1 LLIYKVVNKP
11 SSLVRGA
18 RRFLGTVLGRL
29 IRGRISQKRQ
39 FSNVRTWTARPV
51 NGFMAL
57 DYQSR
62 SIGVNARCATNQM
75 SLNGE

>member
-1 LLIYKVVNKP
+1 LILKEVNKTSP
-11 SSLVRGA
+11 LVHGA
-18 RRFLGTVLGRL
+18 RRFLGSVLGRL

-39 FSNVRTWTARPV
+39 FSNARTWAATQI

-62 SIGVNARCATNQM
+62 SVSINAQY
-75 SLNGE
+75 LN